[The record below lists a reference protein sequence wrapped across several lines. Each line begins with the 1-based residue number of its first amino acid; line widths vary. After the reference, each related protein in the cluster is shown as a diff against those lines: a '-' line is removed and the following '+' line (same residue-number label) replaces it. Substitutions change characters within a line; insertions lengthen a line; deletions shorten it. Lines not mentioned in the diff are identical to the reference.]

1 MKVIVIASGSKGNA
15 TYIEY
20 QNTKILI
27 DAGVTTK
34 RIKEELAKY
43 SIKSSNMDAILITH
57 EHSDHIKCIEK
68 VSQILKADVYISP
81 LSINGSSNQMQRV
94 FDELNAY
101 ELMGEVK
108 YQIGD
113 LIVVPITLSHDTNN
127 VFGFLI
133 KAGSESLA
141 YLTDTGVID
150 QKYLKLLRQMN
161 YLIIESNH
169 DEKMLINSDRD
180 YMLKRRI
187 LSNQGHLS
195 NKQCAN
201 YLKEIINEK
210 TKVIML
216 AHLSEECNTE
226 ELAIKETKA
235 VLDNSPFDIKLLVA
249 RQHESVVLVND

>member
-20 QNTKILI
+20 QNTRILI
-27 DAGVTTK
+27 DAGVTAK

-43 SIKSSNMDAILITH
+43 KTKCSSLDAILVTH
-57 EHSDHIKCIEK
+57 EHSDHIKCLER
-68 VSQILKADVYISP
+68 VSNIFHADVYMSP
-81 LSINGSSNQMQRV
+81 KSIEGASNPMQRV
-94 FDELNAY
+94 LDSLNVY
-101 ELMGEVK
+101 ELLGEVK

-133 KAGSESLA
+133 KAGNESIA
-141 YLTDTGVID
+141 YLTDTGEISD
-150 QKYLKLLRQMN
+150 KYIKLLRQMH

-169 DEKMLINSDRD
+169 DEQMLLESDRD
-180 YMLKRRI
+180 YMLKKRI
-187 LSNQGHLS
+187 LSKYGHLS
-195 NKQCAN
+195 NHQCAE
-201 YLKEIINEK
+201 YLRKIISEK

-226 ELAIKETKA
+226 ALAAEA
-235 VLDNSPFDIKLLVA
+235 NSKVIEEAAYKPTLLIA
-249 RQHESVVLVND
+249 KQHESVVLVDD

>member
-20 QNTKILI
+20 QNTKLLI

-43 SIKSSNMDAILITH
+43 QIKCSTIDGILVTH

-68 VSQILKADVYISP
+68 VSKLLKADIYMSP
-81 LSINGSSNQMQRV
+81 LSINGSSNQMQKV
-94 FDELNAY
+94 FDELNVY
-101 ELMGEVK
+101 ELLGEVK

-141 YLTDTGVID
+141 YLTDTGEID
-150 QKYLKLLRQMN
+150 TKYINLLRQMN

-169 DEKMLINSDRD
+169 DEEMLINSDRE

-187 LSNQGHLS
+187 LSKEGHLS
-195 NKQCAN
+195 NHQCAT
-201 YLKEIINEK
+201 YLKDIINEK
-210 TKVIML
+210 TKAIML

-226 ELAIKETKA
+226 VLAIEASLKTINES
-235 VLDNSPFDIKLLVA
+235 NYQPKLLVA
-249 RQHESVVLVND
+249 KQHESVVLVND